1 MFLDLKPISGEILF
15 FSFICPFTS
24 KVLPENKNSSL
35 PSLLKLAAREQLQQ
49 LPDMRDLHGAAAG
62 LGRIYSYY
70 GPNLMAETK
79 LGNSLAEDFLQLDAF
94 DLAVIAQQSINQE
107 ELLDAGIEHH
117 QFYYYFYY

>member
-1 MFLDLKPISGEILF
+1 M
-15 FSFICPFTS
+15 
-24 KVLPENKNSSL
+24 
-35 PSLLKLAAREQLQQ
+35 LKLAAREQLQQ

-107 ELLDAGIEHH
+107 ELLDAGIEYTID
-117 QFYYYFYY
+117 FIIIFIFIY

>member
-1 MFLDLKPISGEILF
+1 M
-15 FSFICPFTS
+15 
-24 KVLPENKNSSL
+24 
-35 PSLLKLAAREQLQQ
+35 LKLAAREQLQQ